1 MSSTLANSRTIPK
14 LASGDRLTRDEFER
28 RYTAMTHVKK
38 AELIDGEVYMPPAVT
53 IDHAEPHAI
62 LIGCFI
68 QYWFATLEV
77 TVGDNATVR
86 LDDRTEPQPDV
97 SMFVRPEFGGRV
109 AFVDSYIDGTPELVA
124 EIATTTASIDLNRKM
139 LAYQRNGVSE
149 YIVWRT
155 HDEAIDWFLLRD
167 GLFVRQQPDEHGIH
181 KSVAFPGLW
190 LNVTALLQGDRQAL
204 LETLVRGI
212 HSDEHARFIN
222 GLRQKRNEVGTP

>member
-1 MSSTLANSRTIPK
+1 MSSTLANTRTIPK

-38 AELIDGEVYMPPAVT
+38 AELIDGEVYMPMPVSWENHGSP
-53 IDHAEPHAI
+53 HAEMMFTFSMYKIHT
-62 LIGCFI
+62 IGVD
-68 QYWFATLEV
+68 T
-77 TVGDNATVR
+77 GDNATVR
-86 LDDRTEPQPDV
+86 LDDDTEPQPDIA
-97 SMFVRPEFGGRV
+97 MIVRPEFGGRTS
-109 AFVDSYIDGTPELVA
+109 FVDGYIEGSPELIA
-124 EIATTTASIDLNRKM
+124 EISATTASIDLNRKM

-190 LNVTALLQGDRQAL
+190 LNATALLAPDMSAVLQTLMQGIA
-204 LETLVRGI
+204 
-212 HSDEHARFIN
+212 SPEHAEFVEA
-222 GLRQKRNEVGTP
+222 LRSRSVAKS